1 MAGHRQSE
9 ESAHSDEQRRAA
21 GYARERPFEPDQD
34 WRPIWRDVASG
45 LAEGLGQ
52 RPLILYHPQGGPDS
66 SSVFLHNEPWLSVNG
81 MQSGHGSGHDVPVW
95 EWIARDYALKPSK
108 PTLDLEPNY
117 EDHPFNP
124 WPRWD
129 PATGYFRD
137 LDVRKQVYR
146 SVFAGG
152 CGVTYGHHAV
162 WGFVGKRNDVINF
175 ADRDWIDGLQRP
187 AGRQMISLRALME
200 SRPFF
205 TRMPDQSLIAGEA
218 GQGAVHLQATRDV
231 NGSYAF
237 VYFPLNDLAVK
248 LNLTR
253 LRAPHLRAWWYD
265 PRTGVGTLI
274 GLVDAMPQA
283 EFRSPPYGPDWVL
296 VLDDPA
302 AGYAPPG
309 LKRLAD

>member
-1 MAGHRQSE
+1 
-9 ESAHSDEQRRAA
+9 
-21 GYARERPFEPDQD
+21 
-34 WRPIWRDVASG
+34 
-45 LAEGLGQ
+45 
-52 RPLILYHPQGGPDS
+52 
-66 SSVFLHNEPWLSVNG
+66 

-218 GQGAVHLQATRDV
+218 GTGRRPPASYSRRQRQLCFCLFSFERLGGQVEFDKAAGSASSRVVVRPANGGGNADRAGRCNASSRIPVPAVWSGLGSGAGRSGGGVRSSRAQTVSRL
-231 NGSYAF
+231 
-237 VYFPLNDLAVK
+237 K
-248 LNLTR
+248 NLTI
-253 LRAPHLRAWWYD
+253 
-265 PRTGVGTLI
+265 RTVYLLYQLM
-274 GLVDAMPQA
+274 GL
-283 EFRSPPYGPDWVL
+283 
-296 VLDDPA
+296 
-302 AGYAPPG
+302 AGNLP
-309 LKRLAD
+309 